1 MTAMTVPTQPA
12 LKRTP
17 LYDLHVAM
25 GARMAPFAGYEMPIQ
40 YPAGVM
46 KEHLHTRA
54 AASLFDVSHMGQIAL
69 RPSGGT
75 PADIALALE
84 RLVPADVL
92 GLAPG
97 RQRYAYFTNAHGGI
111 IDDLMITACGDHVAL
126 VVNASRKE
134 VDEAHLRAAMS
145 PVCTMEVLDD
155 RALLALQG
163 PKAEEALARLAPEV
177 ASMRFMDARMLAVG
191 GSACL
196 VTRSGY
202 TGEDG
207 FEISVAGSEAER
219 LARLLLD
226 DPSVTPAGLGAR
238 DSLRTEAGLCLYG
251 ADIDE
256 QTTPVAAALEWAMQK
271 VRRPG
276 GARAGGFPGADV
288 DIARARCR
296 SAAAS
301 GRLAV
306 ARSNAGSRR
315 RLVVCRA
322 FRGRARRRGH
332 IRLLRTFGGRS
343 GRHGLCAAPAVGDRD
358 DVVCRGTRQPRAGRG
373 GGPAVRSAPLQAH
386 QLRSDSVMLMFTP
399 DHEWLRID
407 GDVAV
412 VGITPHAQEQLG
424 DLVFVELPPSGKSFA
439 KGAPA
444 AVVESV
450 KAASEVYAPITGEI
464 VEINQSIVA
473 DPTLVNSDPLG
484 DGWFFKLKIADPSEI
499 ASLMDEKAYNAQIG
513 STT

>member
-1 MTAMTVPTQPA
+1 MTAVTAPTA

-75 PADIALALE
+75 PADIALTLE

-145 PVCTMEVLDD
+145 PVCTIEVLDD

-177 ASMRFMDARMLAVG
+177 ASMRVMDALMLAVG

-226 DPSVTPAGLGAR
+226 DASVTPVVSAPATACAPRPACASTAR
-238 DSLRTEAGLCLYG
+238 ISTSG
-251 ADIDE
+251 
-256 QTTPVAAALEWAMQK
+256 
-271 VRRPG
+271 RRRSQRRWNGRCRSPP
-276 GARAGGFPGADV
+276 ARRRGPTGSRRGRD
-288 DIARARCR
+288 RASRCR
-296 SAAAS
+296 SAAAP

-306 ARSNAGSRR
+306 TRSNAGSRR